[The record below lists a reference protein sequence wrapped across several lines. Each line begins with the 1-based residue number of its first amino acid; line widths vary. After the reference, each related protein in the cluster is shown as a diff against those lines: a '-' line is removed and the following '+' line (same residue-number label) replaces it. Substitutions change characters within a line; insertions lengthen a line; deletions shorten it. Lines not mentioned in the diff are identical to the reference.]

1 MGQVTVWW
9 LGLSSGSQ
17 SGERG
22 LISKAGAGLVTVA
35 VGVVVGVG
43 SAICC
48 CCWPVAEARGRQDAN
63 DVGGA
68 VSGVVEVR
76 WVCCQC
82 WTLKGKALHHIST
95 SRVCMKNG
103 RNVVGW
109 VR

>member
-17 SGERG
+17 SGKRG
-22 LISKAGAGLVTVA
+22 LISKAGAGLVTAA

-43 SAICC
+43 GAICC
-48 CCWPVAEARGRQDAN
+48 CCWPVAEARGRRGAN
-63 DVGGA
+63 DVRDV

-76 WVCCQC
+76 WVC
-82 WTLKGKALHHIST
+82 WTLKGKVLDHVST
-95 SRVCMKNG
+95 SRVRMKNG

-109 VR
+109 VW